1 MKAGLVQITALTQ
14 IMQIIYKFW
23 PYLCARNQVA
33 PKAKIEF
40 SLTPYIKYPL
50 TRFCLFA
57 PVEFGFKNPYV
68 PRFFFSG

>member
-33 PKAKIEF
+33 SKAKIVF
-40 SLTPYIKYPL
+40 ANFPWSLKLSTH
-50 TRFCLFA
+50 
-57 PVEFGFKNPYV
+57 
-68 PRFFFSG
+68 